1 MHYGF
6 SPLVIW
12 TLRNFDSGSHF
23 LKPELF
29 QMKMFFPFLTLP
41 LCCDFWLAKVL
52 GQVSPL
58 CMTACLSIVPLSMSM
73 SMTEYTLSDPYLG
86 KTDDV
91 FVGHVDVGVF
101 SWLNNSINNVQKSGI
116 CWLGNYSPS
125 PKLFRKF
132 ICFDRVRLPPGL
144 I

>member
-1 MHYGF
+1 MIPSHFMHCTMAQA
-6 SPLVIW
+6 LKK
-12 TLRNFDSGSHF
+12 SGIKDFVKNDYLCSHF

-101 SWLNNSINNVQKSGI
+101 SWLNNSINMYKNQEFVG
-116 CWLGNYSPS
+116 
-125 PKLFRKF
+125 
-132 ICFDRVRLPPGL
+132 
-144 I
+144 